1 MAVCNVIIAGAG
13 IAGIEGL
20 LRMRRLLG
28 DGVRVTLVSPSDE
41 FVYRP
46 AAVLEPFSRERL
58 RRFPLERLIAGT
70 GTRHVHD
77 RLTRVDRVFRTV
89 TTDSGSELRYDALL
103 LALGAGHSNPHPHAA
118 LFTDRNGGEAFRAI
132 LDDVESGSVRSI
144 AFVVPDGPVWSLPLY
159 ELALMTAH
167 HARMSELD
175 VALTIAT
182 AERGPLEELGSTAAK
197 AIERRLDDSGI
208 ALHAHVVADVPG
220 PGRLRI
226 DARELSVDR
235 IVTLP
240 RMIARSVPG
249 LPTGPGGFVPI
260 DRYCRVPRTE
270 GRVFAAGDATDSPFK
285 HGGLG
290 ALQAD
295 TAAHGIAHLAGVGA
309 PPEPLSPVIR
319 ATVLTGRAP
328 LYVLANGSAAAGWRS
343 EVRERPPWPPDHK
356 VVAEELGPR
365 LAALAAELVA

>member
-13 IAGIEGL
+13 IAGVEGL
-20 LRMRRLLG
+20 LRVKRLLG
-28 DGVRVTLVSPSDE
+28 DGVHVTLVSPSDE

-46 AAVLEPFSRERL
+46 WAVLEPFSRDRA

-70 GTRHVHD
+70 GTEHVHD
-77 RLTRVDRVFRTV
+77 RLARVDRVFRIV
-89 TTDSGSELRYDALL
+89 TTEGGSELRYDALL
-103 LALGAGHSNPHPHAA
+103 LAMGAGQSNPHPHAA

-144 AFVVPDGPVWSLPLY
+144 AFVVPDGPAWSLPIY
-159 ELALMTAH
+159 ELALLTAH
-167 HARMSELD
+167 HARVSELD
-175 VALTIAT
+175 VTLTIAT
-182 AERGPLEELGSTAAK
+182 AEPRPLDELGPAAAQ
-197 AIERRLDDSGI
+197 AIERLLDDARI
-208 ALHAHVVADVPG
+208 ALYAHAVADVPG
-220 PGRLRI
+220 PGRLTL
-226 DARELSVDR
+226 DARELCVDR

-249 LPTGPGGFVPI
+249 LPTGAGGFTPI

-270 GRVFAAGDATDSPFK
+270 GRVFAAGDATDSRFK

-295 TAAHGIAHLAGVGA
+295 TAAQGIAHLAGVAA
-309 PPEPLSPVIR
+309 PPEPLTPVVR
-319 ATVLTGRAP
+319 ATVLTGQGP
-328 LYVLANGSAAAGWRS
+328 LYVLASGSGAAGWRS
-343 EVRERPPWPPDHK
+343 EVRKRPPWPAGHK